1 MWGELHS
8 TRQDVLAFLCSSFL
22 CWISWF
28 ATTCT
33 PAMRTSGT
41 FLPGYVVRI
50 GHQYRPKLKLQ
61 FSIQRTHTHS
71 IHPMRVAWRVT
82 FPHLGSA
89 HKVMHNPENVFVV
102 PDKYTARRRVSEVSG
117 FRTEIAN
124 GILHR
129 CVYAGIFVHA
139 IRLWPR
145 SIGRARWNAACYGH
159 QVCVVRVARLLST
172 ACVSAVIFVAVYG
185 PRIAV

>member
-1 MWGELHS
+1 MVCNDLYTGYAHKWNLFAGLRRTNRTPISSETEIAILH
-8 TRQDVLAFLCSSFL
+8 
-22 CWISWF
+22 
-28 ATTCT
+28 
-33 PAMRTSGT
+33 PA
-41 FLPGYVVRI
+41 
-50 GHQYRPKLKLQ
+50 
-61 FSIQRTHTHS
+61 RTHTHS

-129 CVYAGIFVHA
+129 CVYAGISVHA
-139 IRLWPR
+139 IRLWP
-145 SIGRARWNAACYGH
+145 
-159 QVCVVRVARLLST
+159 VLLSVLAGMQRVMVIKCVLFGLR
-172 ACVSAVIFVAVYG
+172 ACCQRRASLQ
-185 PRIAV
+185 